1 MTSDPTPDGG
11 FVVTSSDITALAH
24 AEQEAQHRAAVLQA
38 MLDNSRQGIIL
49 FDAEGGVVAANGIA
63 ADLNGL
69 SAAML
74 QPGRTVQELIEEQ
87 VALGYFDA
95 EQHADALAL
104 VPRDRPWPVPSIRR
118 RTFSR
123 GRIIEI
129 TTDRV
134 GEAGYIRSYRD
145 ISDEQRAR
153 AELERAR
160 DAAEA
165 ANRAKSRFLATMS
178 HELRTPLNAVI
189 GFSEAFMYDRDPVR
203 GREYVQSIQEAG
215 RHLLS
220 LIDDILDVTRSETT
234 GFAIT
239 EGKVD
244 VTALAEGAVRVMQA
258 TAGTAGVLVQAALP
272 AGLPLRPG
280 G

>member
-1 MTSDPTPDGG
+1 MP
-11 FVVTSSDITALAH
+11 
-24 AEQEAQHRAAVLQA
+24 RAAWWPPTG
-38 MLDNSRQGIIL
+38 SPPTY
-49 FDAEGGVVAANGIA
+49 
-63 ADLNGL
+63 GL
-69 SAAML
+69 SAAVL

-153 AELERAR
+153 AELERL

-165 ANRAKSRFLATMS
+165 ANRAKLRFLATMS

-244 VTALAEGAVRVMQA
+244 VAALAEGAVRVMQA
-258 TAGTAGVLVQAALP
+258 TAGTAGVLAQARA
-272 AGLPLRPG
+272 AGRAAIGPG